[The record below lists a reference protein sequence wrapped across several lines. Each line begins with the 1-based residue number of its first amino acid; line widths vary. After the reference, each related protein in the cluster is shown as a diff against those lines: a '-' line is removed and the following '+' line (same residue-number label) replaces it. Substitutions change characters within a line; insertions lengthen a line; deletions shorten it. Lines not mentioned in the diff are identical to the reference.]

1 MSSEQDTQD
10 FYKLKERLSEFN
22 DLLEKNVEIKTLA
35 AKTEGWNMV
44 LTK

>member
-1 MSSEQDTQD
+1 MDENDRED
-10 FYKLKERLSEFN
+10 FLQLKEKLTDFN
-22 DLLEKNVEIKTLA
+22 DLLEKNVESRTLA